1 MAITEREFILD
12 KTRYLEFSHLM
23 AEVLGETPAAS
34 APLLP
39 AWHWLFTHET
49 PLGVKLGV
57 DGHPKV
63 RPWGVPEHFVRRLWT
78 DSVIECGKVAVDFGQ
93 PLLLRTEVGRAI
105 LKQGKSGEMAF
116 VPIELSLSDGDTVV
130 LEERRTGVYRPASGP
145 SGKPAIVCRTNEKLD
160 EATLPVMKSISFSEV
175 DLFRYSAMLKVY
187 HRVHYDAAYATGRK
201 AIGDCL
207 FMGHYW
213 HRF

>member
-105 LKQGKSGEMAF
+105 LKQGKSGEM
-116 VPIELSLSDGDTVV
+116 PNPLL
-130 LEERRTGVYRPASGP
+130 
-145 SGKPAIVCRTNEKLD
+145 
-160 EATLPVMKSISFSEV
+160 ATL
-175 DLFRYSAMLKVY
+175 
-187 HRVHYDAAYATGRK
+187 
-201 AIGDCL
+201 
-207 FMGHYW
+207 
-213 HRF
+213 